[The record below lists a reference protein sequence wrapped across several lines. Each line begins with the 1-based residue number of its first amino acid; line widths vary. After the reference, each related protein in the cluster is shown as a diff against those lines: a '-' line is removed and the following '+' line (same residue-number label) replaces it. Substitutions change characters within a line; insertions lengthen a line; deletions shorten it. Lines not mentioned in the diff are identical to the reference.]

1 MPGAHI
7 HIKRDEFRRV
17 AFPAAFRA
25 GEQAVFIG
33 EAVPLALL
41 KAVGAGEMLPAVSRA
56 SRAARFSSASR
67 SMARMMQ
74 SSG

>member
-1 MPGAHI
+1 MPGAYI
-7 HIKRDEFRRV
+7 IIERDEFRRV

-33 EAVPLALL
+33 EAVAFARLR
-41 KAVGAGEMLPAVSRA
+41 AVSRA